1 MTSPTFAER
10 ISRQFISWRWALLAI
25 AVVAAA
31 AAYGPSR
38 QLQFDRSI
46 ENMFAPDDPL
56 LAPYEKLK
64 RTFGGNEIVLAV
76 YRDDELL
83 HEDGRGLDRLEKI
96 TADLKEVPGVKDALS
111 LADVHHVLL
120 TTPFGPSDGILDDNH
135 AAASKFLSLF
145 EGYTHSADHRTAA
158 IVCMLEPESTAE
170 ASRRV
175 TIDGLRHAS
184 DVFSR
189 DMLAG
194 EPVMLAGEPVMV
206 TDGFRYIE
214 EDGNFLGWTSTALL
228 ALTIALCFRSLRWVL
243 IPLAVVQLTLL
254 LTRAALVLSG
264 LHLSMVSTMLTAIVT
279 VIGVAT
285 MVHVIVR
292 FREARQ
298 SGASPRDAL
307 AATGAILAGP
317 ICWACATDAVGFS
330 ALLVTDVGPVRDFG
344 VMMAIGA
351 LLVILS
357 VALLVPPLVLWG
369 RFDVDPQRAWGE
381 GALDRLLHGTFRL
394 VERKPKSV
402 AAMTLLAAVAVGSG
416 AHRLEVESDFTK
428 NFRSDSPVVQS
439 YKLVESE
446 LGGAGVWDVIVPAPE
461 YLNDA
466 YLDRVR
472 ELENDLRAIEVNV
485 DAGDE
490 PPAKLGKVLSLAD
503 VDAASKSLS
512 ITRLLPTAELRAK
525 VMQGK
530 MPKFMQT
537 LRGTDEKNNSGQS
550 DNIRQHYL
558 RIMLRSSEQQ
568 SSATKTALIEEVQRI
583 SRQHFPATTDDN
595 GETPAAEVTG
605 FYVLLANLIDSMIRD
620 QWITFAVACLGI
632 GLMMIVATRSVSLG
646 LAALV
651 PNALPIVMVTGMMG
665 WLDLKINMGAAMIAA
680 VSMGLSI
687 DSSIHYLADFRRR
700 RREGQSR
707 DEALAA
713 AQQSVGRAIVF
724 STLALI
730 VGFAT
735 LSSSQFVPTIY
746 FGVLVSL
753 SMLGGLI
760 GNLIVLPLLLRMIV
774 RAS

>member
-10 ISRQFISWRWALLAI
+10 ISRWLISWRWALLAI
-25 AVVAAA
+25 AVIAAA
-31 AAYGPSR
+31 IAYVPSR
-38 QLQFDRSI
+38 QLEFDRSI

-83 HEDGRGLDRLEKI
+83 HEDGRGLDRLKKI
-96 TADLKEVPGVKDALS
+96 TAELRSVGGVKDALS
-111 LADVHHVLL
+111 LADVDDLL
-120 TTPFGPSDGILDDNH
+120 ETSTFGQTRIYDGDDV
-135 AAASKFLSLF
+135 AARKFLALF
-145 EGYTHSADHRTAA
+145 EGYTHSADHRTTA

-170 ASRRV
+170 TSRRK
-175 TIDGLRHAS
+175 TIDGLRLAIEK
-184 DVFSR
+184 FSR
-189 DMLAG
+189 DQLDG

-214 EDGNFLGWTSTALL
+214 EDGTFLGWASTALL

-254 LTRAALVLSG
+254 LTRATLVWSG

-279 VIGVAT
+279 VICVAT

-298 SGASPRDAL
+298 QGASARDAL
-307 AATGAILAGP
+307 AGTGAILAGP

-344 VMMAIGA
+344 VMMAIGG

-369 RFDVDPQRAWGE
+369 RFDVDPKRAWGE
-381 GALDRLLHGTFRL
+381 AALERLLHRMFRL

-402 AAMTLLAAVAVGSG
+402 AVVTLLVAVAVGSG
-416 AHRLEVESDFTK
+416 ARRLEVESDFTK

-446 LGGAGVWDVIVPAPE
+446 LGGAGVWDVIVPAPKALDGD
-461 YLNDA
+461 YLK
-466 YLDRVR
+466 RVR
-472 ELENDLRAIEVNV
+472 KLENELRQIEISV

-490 PPAKLGKVLSLAD
+490 RPAKLSKVLSLAD
-503 VDAASKSLS
+503 VDATSKSLRVM
-512 ITRLLPTAELRAK
+512 RLLPTPEFRAK
-525 VMQGK
+525 IMQRK
-530 MPKFMQT
+530 MPKFMET
-537 LRGTDEKNNSGQS
+537 LRGTDEKSNGGQGG
-550 DNIRQHYL
+550 DAQRHYL

-568 SSATKTALIEEVQRI
+568 SSATKTALIEEVERI
-583 SRQHFPATTDDN
+583 SRQHF
-595 GETPAAEVTG
+595 PAAEVTG

-620 QWITFAVACLGI
+620 QWITFGVACLGI
-632 GLMMIVATRSVSLG
+632 GLMMIIATRSIRLG

-651 PNALPIVMVTGMMG
+651 PNALPIVMVTGVMG

-700 RREGQSR
+700 RREGLSR

-713 AQQSVGRAIVF
+713 AQQTVGRAIVF

-735 LSSSQFVPTIY
+735 LSFSQFVPTIY

-753 SMLGGLI
+753 SMFGGLI
-760 GNLIVLPLLLRMIV
+760 GNLLVLPLLIRMIV
-774 RAS
+774 RE